1 VKLGR
6 YTGLVATGGGAL
18 LAALALLGWVPMP
31 AAMVGLV
38 LTLAALAW
46 REWRLRSQLQLCTE
60 GVEALDQ
67 AVLLFD
73 ANDRLR
79 YVSQALLRLYPE
91 LAQEVHL
98 GQSHADVALKA
109 ARSASGGGAAGVD
122 KAWLA
127 ARLTARQGPGD
138 EWQHRLTD
146 GRTLQVTERRTRS
159 GGWIS
164 LRTDLTEHLAGRM
177 ALSDASDAARMAN
190 ALLDEALEAFP
201 AGFEIWSP
209 DNKLVRFNRR
219 VAEFHPRAAEWLKPG
234 VDFEA
239 VCRQML
245 NQGLVLA
252 AKGREVAW
260 LSERLSQRGKLGRP
274 ILLQETD
281 GRWVQVQEQR
291 MPSGYLVAVRQDVS
305 ELVGAR
311 RALGQAKAKAEHDQ
325 LLLRRALDAL
335 PVGLELYDENDKL
348 LLANRQFRSWMPDV
362 DYDALIGKSFEHAV
376 RVSQRLGRLP
386 LGAQADEEA
395 WIAHRVASHGRNPE
409 PLRVQLPDGRVL
421 LTQETRTPEG
431 YTVTVRQDLTAWSHQ
446 EQEVAASEAQL
457 QALIQTAGVAI
468 VTLDAQA
475 RMLSLNEAAQTL
487 WGYEA
492 REVVGQSAALLLG
505 RADAEAMGQLLRA
518 HVAGRA
524 PGFVGSRSEMQGVR
538 KDGAPLVLQAAVSE
552 VRAAGEHFF
561 VAVVTDIT
569 EQRRAEAQ
577 LQAANGRLEQLSSTD
592 DLTGLAN
599 RRALMA
605 HLQQLWL
612 HALRDHKPLA
622 LVLIDVD
629 FFKRYNDHHGHQA
642 GDGAL
647 RAVAD
652 LLRATG
658 RRATDL
664 AARYGGEE
672 FVLLLDHCD
681 LDAALVRAEQLRQAL
696 ADKALPH
703 GNAPLGRLSVSI
715 GVHSGVPHRDL
726 RPGQWVAKA
735 DEALY
740 RAKAEGRDRV
750 LASAPERLV
759 VSGTTAPKAS

>member
-1 VKLGR
+1 MRLGR
-6 YTGLVATGGGAL
+6 YAGLIATGVGVV
-18 LAALALLGWVPMP
+18 LAVSAWFGWLPLPLAL
-31 AAMVGLV
+31 VGLV
-38 LTLAALAW
+38 VALAALAW
-46 REWRLRSQLQLCTE
+46 REWRIRAQLLLCTE

-79 YVSQALLRLYPE
+79 YVSKALRRLYPE
-91 LAQEVHL
+91 LALDLRL
-98 GQSHADVALKA
+98 GQSNADVVLKA
-109 ARSASGGGAAGVD
+109 ARSACAGASTGQD
-122 KAWLA
+122 KQWLA
-127 ARLTARQGPGD
+127 ARLAARQGSGD
-138 EWQHRLTD
+138 DWQQQLAD
-146 GRTLQVTERRTRS
+146 GRTLKVTERRTAS
-159 GGWIS
+159 GGWIT
-164 LRTDLTEHLAGRM
+164 LRTDLTEQVAGRM
-177 ALSDASDAARMAN
+177 ALNDASDAARTAN

-201 AGFEIWSP
+201 AGFEVWSP
-209 DNKLVRFNRR
+209 DNKLVRCNRR
-219 VAEFHPRAAEWLKPG
+219 VAEFHPAAAEWLKPG

-239 VCRQML
+239 MCRQL
-245 NQGLVLA
+245 LSLGLVEA
-252 AKGREVAW
+252 AKGREAAW
-260 LSERLSQRGKLGRP
+260 LAERLSQRGKLGRP
-274 ILLQETD
+274 ILLQETN

-335 PVGLELYDENDKL
+335 PVGLELYDEHDKL
-348 LLANRQFRSWMPDV
+348 LLVNRQFRSWMPDV
-362 DYDALIGKSFEHAV
+362 DYDELIGKSFEYGV

-386 LGAQADEEA
+386 VAAQADEEA
-395 WIAHRVASHGRNPE
+395 WIAQRVASHGRNPE
-409 PLRVQLPDGRVL
+409 PMRVQLPDGRVL

-475 RMLSLNEAAQTL
+475 RVLSLNRAAQAL

-492 REVVGQSAALLLG
+492 REVVGQSAGRLLA

-518 HVAGRA
+518 HMAGRA

-538 KDGAPLVLQAAVSE
+538 KDGAPLVLLAAVSE

-561 VAVVTDIT
+561 VGVVTDIT

-577 LQAANGRLEQLSSTD
+577 LQAANTRLEQLSATD

-652 LLRATG
+652 LLRVTG

-696 ADKALPH
+696 AEKALPH

-726 RPGQWVAKA
+726 RPDLWLAKA

-750 LASAPERLV
+750 LASAPERLILT
-759 VSGTTAPKAS
+759 SLTEPKAS